1 MANEESESVAKSEA
15 KEMQRLDK
23 CVSHLT
29 GLSRQMATK
38 LIKDGAVSVDGEL
51 ITKAMTKV
59 SINSHIVIEGFTDD
73 EESLAAGQEV
83 TDLTESSFA
92 GDIGDAG
99 GSTRI
104 SDAFKKRVF
113 LMNKPYGYVCSAR
126 DRNHSVVSTLWG
138 RELHSSKLQAVG
150 RLDVDTTGLLL
161 FTDDGALNHALTS
174 PKKQVSKLY
183 LARLNRP
190 VPPQAVKQFA
200 HGIKHPEEEKRYQSA
215 KLTILDPQSTLSTEK
230 YLLRCRTSQIASG
243 SDVSISTGTQEQ
255 AAISSEPAASSATA
269 EPCYWAAVLLNE
281 GRYHEVKRLFEV
293 VGCEVEELVRVA
305 LGSLLLPEDLTLGS
319 YVPLSD
325 ADIEQASISRDFT
338 EEEILELLE
347 RYQRNLAHSKVIY
360 MDPVFATAR
369 FALGEKSEQSAEADA
384 AVAEI
389 AAAAVSA
396 AAVSA
401 ASADEDPDSVD
412 DDADFD
418 ELDEDGE
425 LRIY

>member
-1 MANEESESVAKSEA
+1 MAKSEA

-73 EESLAAGQEV
+73 EESLAGGQEV
-83 TDLTESSFA
+83 TELTESSFA
-92 GDIGDAG
+92 GDVGDAG

-104 SDAFKKRVF
+104 SDAFEKRVF

-255 AAISSEPAASSATA
+255 AAASSAPAAASSA
-269 EPCYWAAVLLNE
+269 PAAASSA
-281 GRYHEVKRLFEV
+281 YHEVKRLFEV

-325 ADIEQASISRDFT
+325 AEIEQASISRDFT

-401 ASADEDPDSVD
+401 ASADEDPDFVD

>member
-1 MANEESESVAKSEA
+1 MAKSEA

-23 CVSHLT
+23 CVAHLT

-73 EESLAAGQEV
+73 EESLVAGQEV
-83 TDLTESSFA
+83 TDLSESKGGEGSFA

-150 RLDVDTTGLLL
+150 RLDVDTTGVLL

-215 KLTILDPQSTLSTEK
+215 KLTILDPQSTLSTEN

-243 SDVSISTGTQEQ
+243 SDGSISTGTQEQ
-255 AAISSEPAASSATA
+255 AAVSSVPAASSA

-396 AAVSA
+396 AD
-401 ASADEDPDSVD
+401 SADADPDFAD

>member
-1 MANEESESVAKSEA
+1 MAKSEA

-255 AAISSEPAASSATA
+255 AAASSAPAAASSAPAAASSA

-325 ADIEQASISRDFT
+325 AEIEQASISRDFT

-360 MDPVFATAR
+360 IDPVFATAR

-401 ASADEDPDSVD
+401 ASADEDPDFVD

>member
-1 MANEESESVAKSEA
+1 MAKSEA

-215 KLTILDPQSTLSTEK
+215 KLTILDPQSTLSTEN
-230 YLLRCRTSQIASG
+230 YLLRCRTSQIASS
-243 SDVSISTGTQEQ
+243 SDVGIHTGAQVQ
-255 AAISSEPAASSATA
+255 

-325 ADIEQASISRDFT
+325 MEIEQASISRDFT

-347 RYQRNLAHSKVIY
+347 RYQRNLAQSKAIY
-360 MDPVFATAR
+360 MNPVFATAR
-369 FALGEKSEQSAEADA
+369 FALGEKSKQSVEAAA
-384 AVAEI
+384 AVAKI
-389 AAAAVSA
+389 AAAAEIATADVVSA
-396 AAVSA
+396 TANADTDEDF
-401 ASADEDPDSVD
+401 ADE
-412 DDADFD
+412 DADFD